1 MNQPIDCVRYLN
13 QYTTR
18 QSICQIGLNMYRL
31 LASPKLPLDMT
42 TAEAWIDILCSCVH
56 GYICFHIA
64 KHSLQYRKNQRNLPF
79 TYPTLNKKTKQCL
92 LTISPLWDQV
102 LPESKSFMLGSY
114 PATLEKVGGP
124 TQVSARAWNNTR
136 CPPSPGKTGGATL
149 FHRPQSHCGHSF
161 KFLLSNT

>member
-1 MNQPIDCVRYLN
+1 MNQPIDCIRYLN
-13 QYTTR
+13 QYTAR

-79 TYPTLNKKTKQCL
+79 TYPTLNKKNKTVSLDNLTAVGSSPSGIEIFHVRKLSSYLREGWWSYSSFCPCLKQYPV
-92 LTISPLWDQV
+92 S
-102 LPESKSFMLGSY
+102 SF
-114 PATLEKVGGP
+114 
-124 TQVSARAWNNTR
+124 TR
-136 CPPSPGKTGGATL
+136 KNWRCD
-149 FHRPQSHCGHSF
+149 SF
-161 KFLLSNT
+161 P